1 MFLNKEKIKAAID
14 TGKLSITPFKENNL
28 KSASYTFTLN
38 STLKNPHNGE
48 ETQISKDGYVL
59 SPGEFILGYTEEV
72 LDLKNNF
79 LCLLGT
85 RGSIAQKGID
95 AVQSSII
102 AEPDTN
108 SRLILEI
115 VNNSSENI
123 LLFPGMNIV
132 KGIFGEV

>member
-1 MFLNKEKIKAAID
+1 MFLNKEKIKIAIE
-14 TGKLSITPFKENNL
+14 TGKLSISPFVENNL

-38 STLKNPHNGE
+38 SSLKNPYTGK
-48 ETQISKDGYVL
+48 ETQINEDGHRL
-59 SPGEFILGYTEEV
+59 SPGEFILGYTEEI

-79 LCLLGT
+79 LCVLGT

-108 SRLILEI
+108 NRLILEI
-115 VNNSSENI
+115 VNNSSEDF
-123 LLFPGMNIV
+123 LLFSGMNIV